1 MDATHSAPIREAA
14 APNVPHP
21 QPKSAT
27 ILLLTSPNEFSA
39 FSITKKKKHKHI
51 VTHEKLLSCL
61 FKGKGW
67 GVISHIRYRA
77 YEKQCEVQLG
87 TVPALPARTH
97 AGAIIL
103 FLFFSG
109 EGEGG

>member
-1 MDATHSAPIREAA
+1 MK
-14 APNVPHP
+14 NYFLVFL
-21 QPKSAT
+21 K
-27 ILLLTSPNEFSA
+27 
-39 FSITKKKKHKHI
+39 
-51 VTHEKLLSCL
+51 EK
-61 FKGKGW
+61 G

-77 YEKQCEVQLG
+77 FEKQCEVQLG

>member
-39 FSITKKKKHKHI
+39 FSITKKKKKHKHI
-51 VTHEKLLSCL
+51 VTHEKLL
-61 FKGKGW
+61 
-67 GVISHIRYRA
+67 A
-77 YEKQCEVQLG
+77 YLKEK
-87 TVPALPARTH
+87 
-97 AGAIIL
+97 
-103 FLFFSG
+103 
-109 EGEGG
+109 EGRG

>member
-39 FSITKKKKHKHI
+39 FSITKKKHKHI
-51 VTHEKLLSCL
+51 VTHEKLLSCF
-61 FKGKGW
+61 FKGKG
-67 GVISHIRYRA
+67 GGDFTH
-77 YEKQCEVQLG
+77 
-87 TVPALPARTH
+87 TV
-97 AGAIIL
+97 
-103 FLFFSG
+103 
-109 EGEGG
+109 

>member
-39 FSITKKKKHKHI
+39 FSITKKKHKHI
-51 VTHEKLLSCL
+51 VTHEKLLSCFL
-61 FKGKGW
+61 KGKG

>member
-1 MDATHSAPIREAA
+1 
-14 APNVPHP
+14 
-21 QPKSAT
+21 
-27 ILLLTSPNEFSA
+27 
-39 FSITKKKKHKHI
+39 
-51 VTHEKLLSCL
+51 
-61 FKGKGW
+61 
-67 GVISHIRYRA
+67 VISHIRYRA

-109 EGEGG
+109 EGEGEGG